1 MLSRCSFPLA
11 TLLTVLTLATTGVAD
26 ETASAALTT
35 AQADGYGYRFKDDAL
50 QAGGLSSTDP
60 QLRIV
65 RHSWRTVLIRP
76 RTQFVPEMLKS
87 VENL

>member
-11 TLLTVLTLATTGVAD
+11 TLLIVLTLATTSVAD
-26 ETASAALTT
+26 ESASPALTT
-35 AQADGYGYRFKDDAL
+35 SQANGYGYRFEDDVL
-50 QAGGLSSTDP
+50 QAGGLRATDP

-65 RHSWRTVLIRP
+65 RHSMRTVLIRP
-76 RTQFVPEMLKS
+76 RTQFIPEMLKS